1 MSIPYVYDAGVL
13 IAIDTNQRRM
23 WAIHH
28 LAIQEGR
35 RIIVPTIVVAQAWRN
50 PRRQVN
56 LGRFLHSCEVTPV
69 GVEVAKAAGVL
80 CGKAG
85 TRDVVDATVV
95 TMALTCGA
103 IVFTSDP
110 DDLRHLAST
119 AAAKPGL
126 VIRTVWRPPPMQ

>member
-13 IAIDTNQRRM
+13 LAMDANDRRM

-28 LAIQEGR
+28 LAVEEGR
-35 RIIVPTIVVAQAWRN
+35 RMLIPSVVVSQAWRD
-50 PRRQVN
+50 PRRQVQ
-56 LGRFLHSCEVTPV
+56 LGRFLHSCEIVPI
-69 GVEVAKAAGVL
+69 GVELAKAAGLL

-95 TMALTCGA
+95 TVALACGA

-110 DDLRHLAST
+110 QDIAHLSAASDV
-119 AAAKPGL
+119 KPGL
-126 VIRTVWRPPPMQ
+126 VIRRL

>member
-13 IAIDTNQRRM
+13 TAIDGNDRRI

-28 LAIQEGR
+28 LAVEEGR
-35 RIIVPTIVVAQAWRN
+35 RLLVPAVVVGEAWRDA
-50 PRRQVN
+50 RRQVQ
-56 LGRFLHSCEVTPV
+56 LGRFLHSCEVVPV
-69 GVEVAKAAGVL
+69 GLELAKAAGVL

-95 TMALTCGA
+95 TIALAHGA

-110 DDLRHLAST
+110 DDIAHLST
-119 AAAKPGL
+119 TSDDKPGL
-126 VIRTVWRPPPMQ
+126 VIRRL

>member
-13 IAIDTNQRRM
+13 VAIDGNDRRM

-28 LAIQEGR
+28 LAVEEGR
-35 RIIVPTIVVAQAWRN
+35 RLLVPAVVVAQAWRDA
-50 PRRQVN
+50 RRQAQ
-56 LGRFLHSCEVTPV
+56 LGRFLHSCELIPV
-69 GVEVAKAAGVL
+69 GVETAKAAGVL

-95 TMALTCGA
+95 TTALAYGA

-110 DDLRHLAST
+110 GDITRLG
-119 AAAKPGL
+119 AAAEVKPGL
-126 VIRTVWRPPPMQ
+126 VVRRV